1 MPATSKSKR
10 KPRRSLE
17 VRGNLLT
24 SIVLVFPLL
33 IVYELGVLFTDTMNG
48 ADLITQSLIRLLGV
62 RGFVAVQVGLLVLLL
77 GLVLYLR
84 RNQRFELRIFI
95 PVLLESGIYA
105 LTMGTLI
112 IFLMVDLLHI
122 DPRLA
127 AAAAPRGSFFDRIIM
142 SVGAGVHEELVF
154 RLILLGGL
162 AFVGERGLR
171 LPRFTAVLIAFLVS
185 SALFSAAHHVGPFGE
200 PFRPG
205 VFVYRLM
212 AGMFFGALFQFRGFA
227 IAVYT
232 HALYDIYVLVL
243 H

>member
-1 MPATSKSKR
+1 MTEAARNR
-10 KPRRSLE
+10 KPRRSLQ

-24 SIVLVFPLL
+24 SIVLIFPLL
-33 IVYELGVLFTDTMNG
+33 IIYELGVLFTDAMNG
-48 ADLITQSLIRLLGV
+48 ADLITQSLIRLVGV
-62 RGFVAVQVGLLVLLL
+62 KGFIGVQVALVVLLI

-84 RNQRFELRIFI
+84 RRHQLELRIFI

-105 LTMGTLI
+105 LTMGSLI

-127 AAAAPRGSFFDRIIM
+127 TGVAKASFFDRLILSI
-142 SVGAGVHEELVF
+142 GAGVHEELVF

-162 AFVGERGLR
+162 GFAFERVLKLR
-171 LPRFTAVLIAFLVS
+171 VWVAVLLAFLIS
-185 SALFSAAHHVGPFGE
+185 SALFSAAHHIGPLGE
-200 PFRPG
+200 PLRAG
-205 VFVYRLM
+205 VFVYRM
-212 AGMFFGALFQFRGFA
+212 IAGIFFGALFQFRGFA

-232 HALYDIYVLVL
+232 HALYDIYVLLL

>member
-1 MPATSKSKR
+1 
-10 KPRRSLE
+10 

-33 IVYELGVLFTDTMNG
+33 IIYELGVLFTDVMNG
-48 ADLITQSLIRLLGV
+48 ADLITQSLLRLVGT
-62 RGFVAVQVGLLVLLL
+62 RGFVAVQIGLLVLLI

-122 DPRLA
+122 DPQLA
-127 AAAAPRGSFFDRIIM
+127 AAAAPRGSFFDRLIL

-162 AFVGERGLR
+162 TVVGERVLK
-171 LPRFTAVLIAFLVS
+171 LPRFAAVLIAFLVS
-185 SALFSAAHHVGPFGE
+185 SALFSAAHHAGPLGE
-200 PFRPG
+200 PFRLG

-232 HALYDIYVLVL
+232 HALYDIYVLL
-243 H
+243 LR